1 MPASLTISQSKLRAL
16 YRNLM
21 IVLIGLITAVAVAS
35 RVFDVHLHAL
45 ASPLLL
51 AALVV
56 SVLQFQSI
64 DEVAKQ
70 AHYVAWLWGS
80 MTAIGAIGVAV
91 AVVYALPPGSFVLPI
106 EGALTRFFGDAEPD
120 TAFMA
125 GAIATPLLMVIGFT
139 AWWAV
144 YWLRRR

>member
-1 MPASLTISQSKLRAL
+1 MTTMHPVSQSKRRAL

-21 IVLIGLITAVAVAS
+21 LVLIGLITAVAVAS

-45 ASPLLL
+45 SSALLL
-51 AALVV
+51 AALVL

-80 MTAIGAIGVAV
+80 MMVIGAIGVAM
-91 AVVYALPPGSFVLPI
+91 AVGYALPGSFALPVEDI
-106 EGALTRFFGDAEPD
+106 LIRF
-120 TAFMA
+120 
-125 GAIATPLLMVIGFT
+125 
-139 AWWAV
+139 
-144 YWLRRR
+144 

>member
-1 MPASLTISQSKLRAL
+1 MTTMLPASQSKRRAL

-45 ASPLLL
+45 ASVLML

-80 MTAIGAIGVAV
+80 MMVIGLIGVAMAIAY
-91 AVVYALPPGSFVLPI
+91 AVPGSFVLPV
-106 EGALTRFFGDAEPD
+106 EGILTRFFGDAEPD

-125 GAIATPLLMVIGFT
+125 GAIATPLLMVAGFT
-139 AWWAV
+139 VWWALF
-144 YWLRRR
+144 WLRRR